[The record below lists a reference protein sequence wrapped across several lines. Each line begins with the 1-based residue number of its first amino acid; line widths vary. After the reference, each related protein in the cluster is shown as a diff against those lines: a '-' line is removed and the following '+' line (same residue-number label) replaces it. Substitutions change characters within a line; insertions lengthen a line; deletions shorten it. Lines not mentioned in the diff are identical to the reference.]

1 MSSNSSYAMIL
12 WRIGFGVIIG
22 ALLAIVLY
30 CIRSTCIDI
39 RSCPDDVVIT
49 PSPKCSSGSKLE
61 NQSKGKEH
69 EVQSINADRRKIQH
83 V

>member
-1 MSSNSSYAMIL
+1 MSSNSSSVLVL
-12 WRIGFGVIIG
+12 WRIGFGLIIG
-22 ALLAIVLY
+22 VLLAIVLY

-49 PSPKCSSGSKLE
+49 PSPKCSSGNKVAT
-61 NQSKGKEH
+61 QSKVKEH
-69 EVQSINADRRKIQH
+69 VVQPIDIDRKKIQY

>member
-1 MSSNSSYAMIL
+1 MSSSSSSILVL
-12 WRIGFGVIIG
+12 WRMGFGLIIG
-22 ALLAIVLY
+22 VLLAIVLY

-49 PSPKCSSGSKLE
+49 PSPKCSSASKVE
-61 NQSKGKEH
+61 TQSKVKEH
-69 EVQSINADRRKIQH
+69 VVQTINRDRKKIQY

>member
-1 MSSNSSYAMIL
+1 MSSNSSNVMIL
-12 WRIGFGVIIG
+12 WRTGFGVIIG

-61 NQSKGKEH
+61 NQSKAKEH
-69 EVQSINADRRKIQH
+69 VVQSINADRRKIQH

>member
-61 NQSKGKEH
+61 NQSKAKEH

>member
-1 MSSNSSYAMIL
+1 MSSSSSSVLVL
-12 WRIGFGVIIG
+12 WRTGFGLIIG
-22 ALLAIVLY
+22 VLLAIVFY

-49 PSPKCSSGSKLE
+49 PSPKCSSGSKVQT
-61 NQSKGKEH
+61 QSKVKEH
-69 EVQSINADRRKIQH
+69 VVQPINRDRKKIQY

>member
-1 MSSNSSYAMIL
+1 MNSNSSSILVL
-12 WRIGFGVIIG
+12 WRVGFGLIIG
-22 ALLAIVLY
+22 VLLAIVFY

-61 NQSKGKEH
+61 NQSKAKEH

>member
-1 MSSNSSYAMIL
+1 MSSNSSSILVL
-12 WRIGFGVIIG
+12 WRVGFGLIIG
-22 ALLAIVLY
+22 VLLAIVFY

-49 PSPKCSSGSKLE
+49 PSPKCSSGSKVE
-61 NQSKGKEH
+61 TQSKVREH
-69 EVQSINADRRKIQH
+69 VVKPINRDRKKIQH